1 MHTLLRILMLFAA
14 FLTLALAGCA
24 ITPKIQLSTSDMAME
39 VKSKVPFVL
48 AVDYSPD
55 GKSVVTVGI
64 DGTARLWDLTGAREA
79 MKFKVPSGYTGD
91 VSYSPDGKAIAISSH
106 DVTTLWDVTTGSQ
119 IRKFTGNFGGEL
131 SFSPD
136 GRSVLG
142 TTWGF
147 TERTVTLR
155 DVQSGAV
162 IREFKGSER
171 GKISPNGKY
180 IAVEGVENKGIILPT
195 FESFVSLRD
204 LATGKELC
212 RTTVS
217 GGESGAVAFSPDS
230 RQLLVAQS
238 ARKNAG
244 ADLAMSFKLF
254 DTATGAQVKEFG
266 HARVPSGRFSSLDRD
281 IVGALAFSPD
291 GKYFLSGDRGGRYR
305 LWDVATGTVVRQLK
319 TVDEIAGAALAIHAT
334 PSVKFSPD
342 GRAAAIVSPAS
353 TRLFDAS
360 TGDELATMI
369 SFEDGEWLVTTPNGY
384 YNSSEKGDQY
394 LNVTVGSK
402 PYSISQLRE
411 SFYRP
416 DLVKVALAGQT
427 LAGLRK
433 VADIKPPPAVMIVE
447 TPASVGSDEATV
459 KVKVADQGGGIGDVR
474 VYLNG
479 SAVSLERRNLAVA
492 AVAGKA
498 QVFSYKVRL
507 VSGKNAL
514 RAIAFNAENS
524 MQSTDALHVIEA
536 SIAATK
542 PSLYAV
548 VVGIQEYTNPKL
560 TLKYSVA
567 DANLFADTLK
577 AKAGGLF
584 EKVEI
589 TRLVTAKDTTNAAIA
604 EALKTARSK
613 VRPDDLF
620 VFYVAS
626 HGTVDEGEY
635 YLVTSNVGSTS
646 TEKLKRD
653 ALSQNSIK
661 ELIANIPATKKL
673 IVLDT
678 CNAGKLGDT
687 LQVAL
692 LTRGMNEDTA
702 FKILSRA
709 VGSTILSAAT
719 SQQEALEGYQGH
731 GLFTWVLAEGLNG
744 AADLDKDGFIKTIEL
759 ASYVDEKVPELA
771 EKVFK
776 HKQFPVVAPSGQAFP
791 IVRVR

>member
-1 MHTLLRILMLFAA
+1 MAARSKLLMFS
-14 FLTLALAGCA
+14 LTLALGGCA
-24 ITPKIQLSTSDMAME
+24 TTPQIQLSTSGMAME
-39 VKSKVPFVL
+39 VKSKVSPVV
-48 AVDYSPD
+48 AVDFSPDGNSVASGGYDGTVRLWDLPGAREIRKIKAPPNVHSVTYSPD
-55 GKSVVTVGI
+55 GKSIAVG
-64 DGTARLWDLTGAREA
+64 GFNA
-79 MKFKVPSGYTGD
+79 S
-91 VSYSPDGKAIAISSH
+91 
-106 DVTTLWDVTTGSQ
+106 TLWDITTGAQ
-119 IRKFTGNFGGEL
+119 IRAFPDNFGGKL

-136 GRSVLG
+136 GKFLSG
-142 TTWGF
+142 TDLNRF
-147 TERTVTLR
+147 NNSSILKYL

-162 IREFKGSER
+162 VGEFKNGSDVTF
-171 GKISPNGKY
+171 SPNGKY
-180 IAVEGVENKGIILPT
+180 LAAWGLASDGGVLLTKFSSNVNLID
-195 FESFVSLRD
+195 V
-204 LATGKELC
+204 ATGREMWSSQG
-212 RTTVS
+212 RAS
-217 GGESGAVAFSPDS
+217 AAVFSPDS
-230 RQLLVAQS
+230 RHLLAALKDQ
-238 ARKNAG
+238 KNLG
-244 ADLAMSFKLF
+244 ADLKISFRIF
-254 DTATGAQVKEFG
+254 DTASGAQIKEFG
-266 HARVPSGRFSSLDRD
+266 HATIPGGAFTNVGRVAHQVS
-281 IVGALAFSPD
+281 ALAFSPD
-291 GKYFLSGDRGGRYR
+291 GKHFLSGNLRGEYK
-305 LWDVATGTVVRQLK
+305 LWDSATGTVVRQFK
-319 TVDEIAGAALAIHAT
+319 SVDEAAGTMMNTA

-342 GRAAAIVSPAS
+342 GKTAVAASLAS
-353 TRLFDAS
+353 TRLFDVS

-369 SFEDGEWLVTTPNGY
+369 SFDDGEWLITTPSGY

-394 LNVTVGSK
+394 LNVTVGGK
-402 PYSISQLRE
+402 PYTISQLRE

-416 DLVKVALAGQT
+416 DLVKIALAGQA
-427 LAGLRK
+427 LSGLRK
-433 VADIKPPPAVMIVE
+433 VADIKPPPAVAIVE
-447 TPASVGSDEATV
+447 TPASVGRDEATV
-459 KVKVADQGGGIGDVR
+459 KVKVADAGGGIGDVR
-474 VYLNG
+474 LYLNG
-479 SAVSLERRNLAVA
+479 SAVVLDRTRNLAVA
-492 AVAGKA
+492 AVQGKA

-507 VSGKNAL
+507 VSGKNSL
-514 RAIAFNAENS
+514 RAIAFNAGNS
-524 MQSTDALHVIEA
+524 MQSTDALHEIEA
-536 SIAATK
+536 TIAARK

-548 VVGIQEYTNPKL
+548 VVGIQEYVNPKL

-584 EKVEI
+584 EKVAV
-589 TRLVTAKDTTNAAIA
+589 TRLVTAKDTTNTSIA
-604 EALKTARSK
+604 EALKTARAK

-653 ALSQNSIK
+653 ALSQNSLK

-719 SQQEALEGYQGH
+719 SQQEALEGYQNH

-744 AADLDKDGFIKTIEL
+744 AADLDRDGFIKTIEL

-771 EKVFK
+771 EKVFR

-791 IVRVR
+791 IVRVK